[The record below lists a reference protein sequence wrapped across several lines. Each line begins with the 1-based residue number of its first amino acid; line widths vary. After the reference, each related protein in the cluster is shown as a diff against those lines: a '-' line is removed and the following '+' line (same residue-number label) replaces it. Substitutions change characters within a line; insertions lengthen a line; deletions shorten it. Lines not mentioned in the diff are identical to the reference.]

1 MKKICLLGLSLFA
14 AASASAVVTLPQ
26 FITDNMVMQ
35 QNSTMKLPGKAKPGS
50 KVTVKTD
57 WFEKELTA
65 KAGADGVFSIDVPTP
80 AAGGPFTMILS
91 DGDGEPTVLCNLLS
105 GEVWLC
111 SGQSNMEFKVNRDNW
126 GSRLM
131 NSDEIVA
138 TSQHPDIRLL
148 KLSHSTSYAPADDA
162 NVEFGGWVEANP
174 ATMGVSA
181 IGYLFALRMHDE
193 LGVPV
198 GIIDSSWGGTVA
210 EAWTPYTPLE
220 SVPGFESQL
229 AMLKSNGFDAERI
242 NKIYNQQLAQWSES
256 LNKAGRKFDRGVMQT
271 GAEWGKMPLPG
282 IWENSVLPGF
292 DGLVWI
298 QRELELPAEAAGKP
312 LALEVGVVDDLDDT
326 YFNGVRVGG
335 YENPGQSR
343 VYEVPGNLVKA
354 GKNVI
359 TVKIVDFMGEG
370 GVKDGSKMAA
380 AVDGKTYPLN
390 GEWSYCADMA
400 LADMPRRPSSPQG
413 PNYPTVLY
421 NAMINPLRVLPLKG
435 VLWYQGCSNV
445 GRAEQ
450 YEPLFKTLINSWRA
464 TFDNPEMPFYFVQ
477 LAGYLPQQHVQ
488 PDAEYA
494 HLRNSQAKALELPN
508 TGMAV
513 AIDLGHPT
521 DIHPSNKQE
530 VARRL
535 ALIALNRDY
544 GKKDVVYK
552 APALKS
558 AKADGNK
565 MVLKFDGAVKPSS
578 LAVLGF
584 TLGDGKG
591 KFVYANARMQ
601 GDDTIIVS
609 SPLIEK
615 PSVVRYNWANYP
627 GGNLY
632 GPTGLPVA
640 PFATDL

>member
-1 MKKICLLGLSLFA
+1 MRKACLLGLSILSLT
-14 AASASAVVTLPQ
+14 SASAKVTLPQ
-26 FITDNMVMQ
+26 FITDNMVIQ
-35 QNSTMKLPGKAKPGS
+35 QNSAMTLPGKAKPGA

-57 WFEKELTA
+57 WLGTELST
-65 KAGADGVFSIDVPTP
+65 KAGADGVFSLDVPTP
-80 AAGGPFTMILS
+80 AAGGPYTIIIS
-91 DGDGEPTVLCNLLS
+91 DGDGEPAVLCNILS

-131 NSDEIVA
+131 NSDEVVA

-148 KLSHSTSYAPADDA
+148 KLSHNTSYVPLDDA
-162 NVEFGGWVEANP
+162 KVDFGGWVEANP

-181 IGYLFALRMHDE
+181 IGYLFALQMHDE

-210 EAWTPYTPLE
+210 EAWTPFAPLE
-220 SVPGFESQL
+220 GVPGFEAQL
-229 AMLKSNGFDAERI
+229 TNLKSNDFDAARI
-242 NKIYNQQLAQWSES
+242 EKAYAQELDGWSAKLQS
-256 LNKAGRKFDRGVMQT
+256 AGKQFDRGAVQT
-271 GAEWGKMPLPG
+271 GSEWGKMPLPG

-292 DGLVWI
+292 DGVVWI
-298 QRELELPAEAAGKP
+298 QRELELPAAAAGKP
-312 LALEVGVVDDLDDT
+312 VSLEVGVVDDLDDT

-335 YENPGQSR
+335 YENPGRSR
-343 VYEVPGNLVKA
+343 VYNIPGELVKS

-359 TVKIVDFMGEG
+359 TVRIVDFMGEG
-370 GVKDGSKMAA
+370 GVKDGSKMSAT
-380 AVDGKTYPLN
+380 VDGKVYPLD
-390 GEWSYCADMA
+390 GEWSYCADMS
-400 LADMPRRPSSPQG
+400 LAEMPQRPSSPQG

-421 NAMINPLRVLPLKG
+421 NAMINPLKVLPVKG

-445 GRAEQ
+445 GRAGQ
-450 YEPLFKTLINSWRA
+450 YEPLFKSLINSWRS
-464 TFDNPEMPFYFVQ
+464 TFDNSEMPFYFVQ
-477 LAGYLPQQHVQ
+477 LAGYLAQHNVQ
-488 PDAEYA
+488 PDAGYA

-513 AIDLGHPT
+513 AIDLGHPA
-521 DIHPSNKQE
+521 DIHPANKQE

-552 APALKS
+552 APAIKS

-565 MVLKFDGAVKPSS
+565 MVLKFDGTVKPTSV
-578 LAVLGF
+578 AVTGF
-584 TLGDGKG
+584 TLGDKNG
-591 KFVYANARMQ
+591 KFVYANARME
-601 GDDTIIVS
+601 GDDTIVVS
-609 SPLIEK
+609 SPLIEN
-615 PSVVRYNWANYP
+615 PVAVRYNWADYP